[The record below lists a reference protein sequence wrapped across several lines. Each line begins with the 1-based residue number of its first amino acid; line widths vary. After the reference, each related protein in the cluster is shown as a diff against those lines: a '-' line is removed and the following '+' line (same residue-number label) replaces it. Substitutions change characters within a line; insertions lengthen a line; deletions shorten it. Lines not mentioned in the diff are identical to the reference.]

1 MAEYKIYFKRS
12 AVKDL
17 KKISKGLLKKI
28 RVHRIVKS
36 FPVRS
41 VVGFGREI
49 IALLI
54 LFRTINSLSRLLKPV
69 TDSIQDNQFI
79 IQVVK
84 ARHRSDA

>member
-17 KKISKGLLKKI
+17 KKISKGNLQRIINRIDLIKKNPRPPGCEKLSGQERC
-28 RVHRIVKS
+28 RVRQGNYRI
-36 FPVRS
+36 
-41 VVGFGREI
+41 
-49 IALLI
+49 AY
-54 LFRTINSLSRLLKPV
+54 
-69 TDSIQDNQFI
+69 SIQDNQFI

>member
-17 KKISKGLLKKI
+17 KKISKGDLQRIINRIDLIKKDPRPPNCEKLSGQERC
-28 RVHRIVKS
+28 RVRQGNYRI
-36 FPVRS
+36 
-41 VVGFGREI
+41 
-49 IALLI
+49 AY
-54 LFRTINSLSRLLKPV
+54 
-69 TDSIQDNQFI
+69 SIQDNQFI

>member
-17 KKISKGLLKKI
+17 KKISKGDLQRIINRIDLIKKNPRPPGCEKLSGQERC
-28 RVHRIVKS
+28 RVRQGNYRI
-36 FPVRS
+36 
-41 VVGFGREI
+41 
-49 IALLI
+49 AY
-54 LFRTINSLSRLLKPV
+54 
-69 TDSIQDNQFI
+69 SIQDNQFI